1 MACFQA
7 RYKGKE
13 ENIKILGIE
22 MSKYV
27 ISHFQ
32 LVKYVIEK
40 LFEWTEAHYISA
52 TYKRPYQG

>member
-1 MACFQA
+1 
-7 RYKGKE
+7 
-13 ENIKILGIE
+13 